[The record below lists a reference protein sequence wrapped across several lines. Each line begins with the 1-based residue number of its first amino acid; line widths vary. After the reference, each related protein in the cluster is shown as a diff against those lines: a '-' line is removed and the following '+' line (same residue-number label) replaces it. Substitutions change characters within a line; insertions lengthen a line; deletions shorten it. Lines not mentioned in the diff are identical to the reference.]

1 MNKSKSKFIVIS
13 SLSRFFFLLLFSSF
27 TFNLFSQESIIPEKP
42 NPPRLVNDF
51 TGILSSAEQ
60 EALEQK
66 LVAFNDSTSN
76 QIALVIVPSLGNYDK
91 AQFAL
96 KLFNKWQIG
105 QADLNNGILIL
116 LKPKVGSER
125 GEVFIET
132 GRGLEGAIPDAICF
146 DIVENE
152 MKPHFKQ
159 GDYYSGISAA
169 VDVLFSLS
177 KGEYNSQEYQK
188 KNKEDVKIPIIII
201 FIIFI
206 LIARAIRKGKSY
218 TTFGGGRYYSGRR
231 YYGGFGGFGGS
242 GFGGGSSGG
251 FGGFGGGS
259 SGGGGAGGSW

>member
-1 MNKSKSKFIVIS
+1 MNKSTSNSTLLKNLFIG
-13 SLSRFFFLLLFSSF
+13 LLLFL
-27 TFNLFSQESIIPEKP
+27 NVGLFAQENIIPEKP
-42 NPPRLVNDF
+42 NSPRLVNDF

-60 EALEQK
+60 EGLEQK

-76 QIALVIVPSLGNYDK
+76 QIALVIVPSIGNYDK

-105 QADLNNGILIL
+105 QGDLNNGILIL
-116 LKPKVGSER
+116 VKPKVGTEK

-132 GRGLEGAIPDAICF
+132 GRGLEGAIPDAVCF
-146 DIVENE
+146 DIVKNE
-152 MKPHFKQ
+152 MIPYFKKN
-159 GDYYSGISAA
+159 DYYSGINAA

-188 KNKEDVKIPIIII
+188 RNMPNEDIKSIIIPIIVII
-201 FIIFI
+201 IVFLII
-206 LIARAIRKGKSY
+206 RRKSY